1 MSPVRES
8 SQYTVI
14 HSYRNCCV
22 NACVAFVL
30 AYLQHQCIKLTVLLD
45 TSYMM
50 TSEDEQFFESE
61 DDDECLEVSTIW
73 VTCAHQGVALY
84 YMINI
89 MHSPV
94 LRVKI
99 IICINFMYRNF

>member
-1 MSPVRES
+1 VSPVRES

-61 DDDECLEVSTIW
+61 DDDECLEVSTMGN
-73 VTCAHQGVALY
+73 TKALY